1 LFQSILIDSSKRS
14 IKLNLFQSGNH
25 LSYQGFAMKSRKR
38 FRGFTLIELLV
49 VIAIIAILIGLLLPA
64 VQKVREAA
72 ARMKCSNNLKQIALA
87 LHNYQSAMGTFPSG
101 GKSYS
106 WCGNSSNTGD
116 STTYN
121 GNGLLLLLPYL
132 EQSALYQKFNLN
144 EAFAAKPTSLG
155 GFTSNSAPLVGN
167 PLTNGNAALA
177 STVVQA
183 FICPTDSSALPTE
196 RLFGGYYGPGGTLKG
211 AATDYDFIASDADYG
226 RCNNWKLSTTTRRM
240 FGENSTTKPT
250 DVTDGLSN
258 TFAIGETTMYHGNG
272 AAFAWAYR
280 THVMTGVDP
289 GGSDPGINIWNL
301 PSSFP
306 ASANPTYTVMPGRI
320 RTWWTAAGSLHP
332 GGCHFAF
339 GDGSVRFVNEN
350 TSGVTLEA
358 LCTMAGGEVASLP

>member
-1 LFQSILIDSSKRS
+1 MNASGSR
-14 IKLNLFQSGNH
+14 IK
-25 LSYQGFAMKSRKR
+25 
-38 FRGFTLIELLV
+38 GFTLIELLV

-72 ARMKCSNNLKQIALA
+72 ARMKCSNNIKQIVLA

-101 GKSYS
+101 GKGYS
-106 WCGNSSNTGD
+106 WCGNAANTGD
-116 STTYN
+116 TTAYN

-132 EQSALYQKFNLN
+132 EQAALYQKFNLN

-155 GFTSNSAPLVGN
+155 GFTSNNAPLAGN
-167 PLTNGNAALA
+167 PVTNGNAALA
-177 STVVQA
+177 ATVVQA
-183 FICPTDSSALPTE
+183 FLCPTDTSALPTD
-196 RLFGGYYGPGGTLKG
+196 RLSGGYYGPGGAFRG
-211 AATDYDFIASDADYG
+211 AATDYDFIASDGDYG
-226 RCNNWKLSTTTRRM
+226 RCNNWKFSTSNARRM
-240 FGENSTTKPT
+240 FGENSTTRPS

-320 RTWWTAAGSLHP
+320 RTWWAAAGSLHT
-332 GGCHFAF
+332 GGSHFAF
-339 GDGSVRFVNEN
+339 ADGSVRFMNEN

-358 LCTMAGGEVASLP
+358 LSTMAGGEVVSLP